1 MTFLEKYLKDLE
13 EVSKQQKILKN
24 NFLAK
29 NIIDQGLYQEAEKL
43 QKPTIEA
50 INSIKPSIDAN
61 NILPKKS
68 LDNKNPI
75 EYNVNN
81 PEELEQS
88 SKEIINIIKN
98 AEKPTKYS
106 TSTLKPIQKS
116 ESGIQGYILGTSSKD
131 GELFGLK
138 DNTLLNINGK
148 DKYTIPSIGVA
159 KLLFEYNPT
168 DENITKEDVD
178 EYKNFLQHYK
188 FTASHSNKKLI
199 IQKYYPKI
207 PKKSYKIEDVSEQS
221 TDIPST
227 SGTGLLDKNK
237 KTNNVLI
244 VPSDPNDIV
253 NELLL
258 QLQATEA
265 GNNNTFN
272 YVNALLKELL
282 NKKIVT
288 IKDYRYILKVYFH
301 V

>member
-13 EVSKQQKILKN
+13 EVSKQQKILKK

-29 NIIDQGLYQEAEKL
+29 NIIDQGLYQDAEKL

-50 INSIKPSIDAN
+50 INSINLSKQ
-61 NILPKKS
+61 S
-68 LDNKNPI
+68 LDNTIDDKKPI
-75 EYNVNN
+75 EYAITT
-81 PEELEQS
+81 PEQDS
-88 SKEIINIIKN
+88 IINIIQN
-98 AEKPTKYS
+98 ADKPTKYS

-148 DKYTIPSIGVA
+148 DKYIIPSIGVA

-178 EYKNFLQHYK
+178 EYKKFLEQYK
-188 FTASHSNKKLI
+188 FSASHSNKKLI

-207 PKKSYKIEDVSEQS
+207 PKRSYKIEEN
-221 TDIPST
+221 PST
-227 SGTGLLDKNK
+227 SGTGLLELTKNK
-237 KTNNVLI
+237 VLI

-288 IKDYRYILKVYFH
+288 IKDYRNILKVYFH
-301 V
+301 I